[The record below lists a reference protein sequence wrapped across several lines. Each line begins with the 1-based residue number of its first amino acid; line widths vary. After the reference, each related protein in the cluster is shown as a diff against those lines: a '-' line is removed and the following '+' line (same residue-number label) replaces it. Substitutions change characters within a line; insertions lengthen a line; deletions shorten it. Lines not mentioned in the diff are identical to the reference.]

1 MERLDA
7 AGGFDKIL
15 ARQGTIALEPAARPS
30 RLQPNGALN
39 QIRSMFCS
47 AMAAL
52 LLGLVGAFAPSSTW
66 ADSAPPDKAVA
77 ASIAAFVNVWNA
89 HDATALGRLFTD
101 DGDFVGI
108 AGTWW
113 RGPAEI
119 AKVHAELF
127 AGRYDKSVYTADE
140 SPSIIFLK
148 PDVALVH
155 WRWTISGVRSADG
168 DLLPP
173 YRGIFTWLLV
183 SRDGAWRLR
192 AAQNNVSK

>member
-66 ADSAPPDKAVA
+66 ADSAPPD
-77 ASIAAFVNVWNA
+77 
-89 HDATALGRLFTD
+89 R
-101 DGDFVGI
+101 
-108 AGTWW
+108 
-113 RGPAEI
+113 
-119 AKVHAELF
+119 
-127 AGRYDKSVYTADE
+127 KSV
-140 SPSIIFLK
+140 
-148 PDVALVH
+148 V
-155 WRWTISGVRSADG
+155 
-168 DLLPP
+168 
-173 YRGIFTWLLV
+173 
-183 SRDGAWRLR
+183 
-192 AAQNNVSK
+192 